1 MSTKKY
7 WKGLPELTKSEEFQ
21 NQQKNEF
28 AENLPIEEVL
38 GNKADKNEGTTRRDF
53 LKFVGFTTAAA
64 ALASCETPV
73 TKSIPYVVKPEE
85 VTPGVANF
93 YASTFYDGHDYAPVL
108 VKTREGRP
116 IKIEGNETSSITRGG
131 TSARVQASVLSL
143 YDSARLTG
151 PIQNGKDVTWAE
163 VDKSIGTTL
172 NSIKT
177 TGKKV
182 ALVSSTVISPSTLS
196 VIENFKAAYPNIVDH
211 IIYDSVSY
219 SALRFANNTVFN
231 KNVVAS
237 YNFNKAEVIVG
248 IACDFLGNWLNPVEF
263 AAQYSE
269 NRKVGKDR
277 LKMSKHYHFESNL
290 SLTGANADERYPVK
304 PSDFGKVAVGL
315 FNAVAAKVGATG
327 SGNVSISSPEA
338 SKAIQKIA
346 DKLVASKGSSLVVC
360 GLNDNNT
367 QVVVAGI
374 NRMLENY
381 GKTLDIDTPLMLK
394 QGDDKK
400 VIEFVKNLKSG
411 QYAGVMFYNS
421 NPAYTLPASLGGG
434 EGFKNQI
441 KNLALSVSF
450 SQVYDE
456 TAQACKFV
464 CPDHNFLES
473 WGDANPKRGH
483 LTLQQPAI
491 TPLFGTKKFIDGGRG
506 TRQFQDTIL
515 KWSGS
520 RSDYYTY
527 LQAYWQNHIFP
538 VYGKGDFWSFWSNTL
553 HDGCLQLTNTMD
565 APVVALAMDDSSGLP
580 KVSNVV
586 FGSDSTLKNKA
597 IAPVKKE
604 KTETESKD
612 TTVVSAGEVNFSSYL
627 SGAGSH
633 KSSAME
639 VCFYEKVTI
648 GNGNQAN
655 NPWLQEMPDPISKV
669 TWDNYITINP
679 ADAGSDAYKFN
690 LMLRQD
696 RYGSYATV
704 NVNGVSTNLPVFSMP
719 GQAQGTIGI
728 AVGYGRSV
736 GRKSGEMDI
745 NHFAVANGV
754 GQNAFSMFTA
764 TSDNIHNISSNV
776 SIQKA
781 DGEHLFAGTQ
791 IQHTIMGREDQIL
804 RETKLD
810 IYKNQNRLEFNP
822 PVVLPTHEGDK
833 PINEVDLWDP
843 HPRHGHKWA
852 MNIDLNSCIGC
863 GACVIACQ
871 TENNVAV
878 VGKEEVTRSRDMFW
892 LRIDRYFTSDMN
904 KEIAED
910 KGLGA
915 IDMYLQMETPSN
927 NPKVT
932 FQPIMCQHCNHAPC
946 ETVCPVLATNH
957 SSEGL
962 NQMAYNRCIGTR
974 YCANN
979 CPFKVRR
986 FNWWN
991 YNENPNFSKNPSQS
1005 DYGRMVLNPDVVVR
1019 SRGVMEKCS
1028 MCQQRL
1034 QAVKTA
1040 AKKSGAPLNDGA
1052 VKVAC
1057 QQACPTKAITFGDA
1071 NDSESVISQTIKD
1084 DRNYYLLEELGVKPN
1099 VSYLVKVRNED
1110 ITESDKKE
1118 ASYRVNRY
1126 GKKSEGHSE
1135 KKETEKKPS

>member
-7 WKGLPELTKSEEFQ
+7 WKGLPELTQSEEFI
-21 NQQKNEF
+21 NKQQNEF

-38 GNKADKNEGTTRRDF
+38 SNKAEKNEETSRRDF
-53 LKFVGFTTAAA
+53 LKIVGFTTAAA

-73 TKSIPYVVKPEE
+73 IKSIPYVVKPEE

-93 YASTFYDGHDYAPVL
+93 YASTFYDGHDYAPIL

-116 IKIEGNETSSITRGG
+116 IKIEGNDRASMTNGG
-131 TSARVQASVLSL
+131 TSARIQASVLSL
-143 YDSARLTG
+143 YDSARLSG
-151 PIQNGKDVTWAE
+151 PIANGNDSSWSE
-163 VDKSIGTTL
+163 VDKAIGSTL
-172 NSIKT
+172 NNIKS

-182 ALVSSTVISPSTLS
+182 ALVSSTIISPSTLS
-196 VIENFKAAYPNIVDH
+196 VIENFKSAYPGLVDH
-211 IIYDSVSY
+211 IIYDSISY
-219 SALRFANNTVFN
+219 SALRFANNTVFG
-231 KNVVAS
+231 KNVLAS
-237 YNFNKAEVIVG
+237 YNFQNAEVIVG
-248 IACDFLGNWLNPVEF
+248 IACDFLGTWLNPVEF
-263 AAQYSE
+263 ASQYSS
-269 NRKVGKDR
+269 NRKVSKET

-304 PSDFGKVAVGL
+304 PSDFGKIAVAL
-315 FNAVAAKVGATG
+315 YNAVASKVGVSG

-338 SKAIQKIA
+338 AKAIQKIA
-346 DKLVASKGSSLVVC
+346 DKLVAGKGKSLVVC
-360 GLNDNNT
+360 GINDNST
-367 QVVVAGI
+367 QVVVASI
-374 NRMLENY
+374 NKMLENY
-381 GKTLDIDTPLMLK
+381 GNTLNIDTPLLLK
-394 QGDDKK
+394 QGDDKS
-400 VIEFVKNLKSG
+400 VMDFVKNLKAG
-411 QYAGVMFYNS
+411 QYAGVMFHNV

-450 SQVYDE
+450 SQYYDE

-464 CPDHNFLES
+464 CPDHNYLES
-473 WGDANPKRGH
+473 WGDANPKKGVF
-483 LTLQQPAI
+483 TLQQPAI
-491 TPLFGTKKFIDGGRG
+491 TPLFGTKKYVDGGRG
-506 TRQFQDTIL
+506 TRQFQDTLL

-520 RSDYYTY
+520 KSDYYSY
-527 LQAYWQNHIFP
+527 LQAYWQNHVFP
-538 VYGKGDFWSFWSNTL
+538 MYGKGDFWSFWSNTL
-553 HDGCLQLTNTMD
+553 SDGYLSLNNVAD
-565 APVVALAMDDSSGLP
+565 APIVALVMSDSTGMP
-580 KVSNVV
+580 KVNNVV
-586 FGSDSTLKNKA
+586 FNMDSASKPKLVV
-597 IAPVKKE
+597 PVKQDKQTEE
-604 KTETESKD
+604 KKNETTSTEGGELNISNHLTAAASQK
-612 TTVVSAGEVNFSSYL
+612 SA
-627 SGAGSH
+627 AW
-633 KSSAME
+633 E
-639 VCFYEKVTI
+639 VCIYEKVSL
-648 GNGNQAN
+648 GNGNQSN
-655 NPWLQEMPDPISKV
+655 NPWLHELPDPITKV

-679 ADAGSDAYKFN
+679 ADAGSDALKFN

-696 RYGSYATV
+696 RMGSYATV
-704 NVNGVSTNLPVFSMP
+704 NVNGVSTILPVFSMP
-719 GQAQGTIGI
+719 GQASGTIGI
-728 AVGYGRSV
+728 AVGYGRVV
-736 GRKSGEMDI
+736 GRKSGEKEI
-745 NHFAVANGV
+745 NNFAVANGV
-754 GQNAFSMFTA
+754 GQNAFPMLTA
-764 TSDNIHNISSNV
+764 TADNILNISSNV
-776 SIQKA
+776 TLQKA

-833 PINEVDLWDP
+833 PINEVDLWDA
-843 HPRHGHKWA
+843 HPRYGHKWA

-878 VGKEEVTRSRDMFW
+878 VGKEEVSRSRDMAW

-904 KEIAED
+904 KEIAEE

-915 IDMYLQMETPSN
+915 IDMYLQMENPSN

-932 FQPIMCQHCNHAPC
+932 FQPLMCQHCNHAPC

-991 YNENPNFSKNPSQS
+991 YNENPKFSTNPSQT
-1005 DYGRMVLNPDVVVR
+1005 DLGRMVLNPDVVVR

-1034 QAVKTA
+1034 QAGKTA
-1040 AKKSGAPLNDGA
+1040 AKKAGMPLKDGL
-1052 VKVAC
+1052 VKTAC

-1071 NDSESVISQTIKD
+1071 NDTEAAISKARND

-1099 VSYLVKVRNED
+1099 ISYMVKVRNED
-1110 ITESDKKE
+1110 VTASDKKE
-1118 ASYRVNRY
+1118 AEYRVNRY
-1126 GKKSEGHSE
+1126 GKKAAAHSE
-1135 KKETEKKPS
+1135 EKTEKKTS